1 MSALDKDDSIDRGS
15 EMNLE
20 IAQLKANLDR
30 YRDSYEHSPELLAS
44 VDPHTATVVG
54 CNQTMVERLGYP
66 NKQSLMGCSLDR
78 LYHPS
83 CHGKYRQ
90 ALAFFK
96 QHGVVENFEL
106 TLRTFTDEV
115 FPVLLNVTAVRD
127 ENDNILRSRSA
138 WTDISKLKHAQELAT
153 HIQQELD
160 TVEKS
165 LQRSQSELDRSH
177 IFSNVMSEI
186 NTDGWWD
193 WNLDDRGEVYIS
205 DGFKAILGYKPYEV
219 PNTIKWLRHNTH
231 PDDLKSLDN
240 AATNNLEKGS
250 AFKTEIRQRSKNGD
264 YRWFL
269 FRGSSIKDIYG
280 KNYRMLGTIT
290 DISALKLSEQVLQE
304 KNEEL
309 SQFGYRTS
317 HDLRSP
323 LIAINGLCECV
334 LLDIADGDFDEAN
347 TNVARIKER
356 SQVLSTLV
364 NDILSLARADLAE
377 EEVSAIDTP
386 ALLNKLNAMVQELAT
401 EKSVAL
407 DFEDTADETLYSQPT
422 RLTQVL
428 YNLVTNSIK
437 YSDASKSNRFVKIRI
452 SSENSGY
459 SIAIEDNGLG
469 IPEKFQN
476 RLFERFQRF
485 HPQAAQGS
493 GLGLSIV
500 KSNLDRLNASIE
512 FSSSENG
519 TKFKIWLPK
528 QAKKLNLLAQKNPA
542 IHDTQ

>member
-1 MSALDKDDSIDRGS
+1 MSALNKKEPIDCAS
-15 EMNLE
+15 EMSLE

-30 YRDSYEHSPELLAS
+30 YRDSYEFSPELLAS
-44 VDPHTATVVG
+44 VDPQTATVVG
-54 CNQTMVERLGYP
+54 CNQTMVEKLGYP
-66 NKQSLMGCSLDR
+66 DKQSLMGCSLDR

-90 ALAFFK
+90 ALAHFK

-127 ENDNILRSRSA
+127 ESGNILRSRSA
-138 WTDISKLKHAQELAT
+138 WTDISQLKHAQELAT
-153 HIQQELD
+153 HIQHELD

-165 LQRSQSELDRSH
+165 LQQSRSELDRSH
-177 IFSNVMSEI
+177 TFSNVMSEI

-193 WNLDDRGEVYIS
+193 WNLTEKDEVYIS
-205 DGFKAILGYKPYEV
+205 DGFKAILGYKPNEA

-231 PDDLKSLDN
+231 SDDLESLDN
-240 AATNNLEKGS
+240 AATNNLEHGT
-250 AFKTEIRQRSKNGD
+250 AFKTEVRQRCKNGD

-269 FRGSSIKDIYG
+269 FRGSSIKDSHG
-280 KNYRMLGTIT
+280 NNYRMLGTIT

-323 LIAINGLCECV
+323 LIAINGLCECI
-334 LLDIADGDFDEAN
+334 LLDIAGGDLTEAN
-347 TNVARIKER
+347 INVARIKER

-364 NDILSLARADLAE
+364 DDILNLARADLAD

-386 ALLNKLNAMVQELAT
+386 ALLKKLNAMVHEIAA
-401 EKSVAL
+401 EKSVVL
-407 DFEDTADETLYSQPT
+407 DFEYIGDETLYSQPT
-422 RLTQVL
+422 RLTQIL

-437 YSDASKSNRFVKIRI
+437 YSDSSKSNRFVKIQI
-452 SSENSGY
+452 SNENSGY
-459 SIAIEDNGLG
+459 CIAIEDNGLG
-469 IPEKFQN
+469 IPEKFQS

-512 FSSSENG
+512 FSSSDNG
-519 TKFKIWLPK
+519 TQFKIRLPK
-528 QAKKLNLLAQKNPA
+528 QV
-542 IHDTQ
+542 